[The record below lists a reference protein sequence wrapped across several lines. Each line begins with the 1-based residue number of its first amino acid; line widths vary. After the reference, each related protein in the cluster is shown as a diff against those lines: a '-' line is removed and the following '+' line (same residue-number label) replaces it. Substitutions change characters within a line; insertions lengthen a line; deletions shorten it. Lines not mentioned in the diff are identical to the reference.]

1 MARGRKSSKVKV
13 ITGRDRDLMM
23 QLSKTGLCNSMQ
35 AKKHCGVSM
44 ERLKKLEKAVIS
56 RHLSI
61 LYVVK
66 IIL

>member
-35 AKKHCGVSM
+35 AKALWC
-44 ERLKKLEKAVIS
+44 
-56 RHLSI
+56 
-61 LYVVK
+61 
-66 IIL
+66 